1 MESLEYEKLGV
12 KIGFELHQQLNTKK
26 LFCACS
32 SEMRENN
39 LVYEVRRRL
48 RPVFSELGEID
59 RAALFE
65 FFRNREFIYYGYEDE
80 CCLVDLDEEPPHEI
94 NREALEIAIDIAHNL
109 DLWIPHELHIM
120 RKIVL
125 DGSAITSFQR
135 TLLVGLG
142 PAKFNE
148 IRIKSLC
155 LEEDSAKP
163 IKQEGKYVYYSLS
176 RLGIP
181 LIEIGTEP
189 DIKTIEDAKNIA
201 KDLGIFLRSF
211 NVKRGIGSI
220 RQDVNVSIARGA
232 RVEIKGWQDLRSLHK
247 LIENE
252 IKRQVSLLEIKEE
265 LRNNEINT
273 KIEETEGKF
282 ILVVKNFEKFAQRIL
297 CEKKRLIDELLDYG
311 RVYTCDIYSNFSY
324 DEKYKEVISKIEKN
338 IGIEANDIIFVAY
351 GLEARRAIEEIKNRI
366 NYLRIGVPEETRKPN
381 ENATTSYAR
390 PLPGS
395 ARMYPETDLL
405 PIANLPKPKRIKSL
419 LEKKKEI
426 EKVVGEEIAEQLVTS
441 RYFPLFEKITGNKSE
456 RTIRIASIT
465 FTSTFTELRREGIDV
480 EKIDEKELEKIFDA
494 VEKGNIS
501 KKAIRDIIIELAHEN
516 DFEEIKKK
524 YELMPI
530 EEIRRII
537 KETIINTN
545 ERDVK
550 KLLGAVMSKVKNK
563 AESEIVEEE
572 IKKYLKEAN
581 K

>member
-1 MESLEYEKLGV
+1 
-12 KIGFELHQQLNTKK
+12 
-26 LFCACS
+26 
-32 SEMRENN
+32 MREDN
-39 LVYEVRRRL
+39 LIYEVKRKL
-48 RPVFSELGEID
+48 RPVVSELGEVD

-94 NREALEIAIDIAHNL
+94 NKDALEIAINIAHNL
-109 DLWIPHELHIM
+109 ELWVPHELHIM

-142 PAKFNE
+142 PAKFNG

-189 DIKTIEDAKNIA
+189 DIKNPEDAKRIA
-201 KDLGIFLRSF
+201 KDLGIFLRTF

-220 RQDVNVSIARGA
+220 RQDVNISIAKGA
-232 RVEIKGWQDLRSLHK
+232 RVEIKGWQELRSLDK

-252 IKRQVSLLEIKEE
+252 IKRQVSLLDIREE
-265 LRNNEINT
+265 LRNQKIDVNIREID
-273 KIEETEGKF
+273 EMH
-282 ILVVKNFEKFAQRIL
+282 ILFVKNFERFAQRIL
-297 CEKKRLIDELLDYG
+297 CEKKILLDELLDYG
-311 RVYTCDIYSNFSY
+311 GVYNCDLYSNFLN
-324 DEKYKEVISKIEKN
+324 DEKNKEIFSKIEKN
-338 IGIEANDIIFVAY
+338 FEIGSNDIIIVTH
-351 GLEARRAIEEIKNRI
+351 GLEARRAIEEIKNRVE
-366 NYLRIGVPEETRKPN
+366 YLRIGVPEETRRPN

-405 PIANLPKPKRIKSL
+405 PIANWPKPKRIKSL
-419 LEKKKEI
+419 LERKKEM
-426 EKVVGEEIAEQLVTS
+426 EKIIGNDIAEQLVIS
-441 RYFPLFEKITGNKSE
+441 KYFPLFEKIIKNKSE

-465 FTSTFTELRREGIDV
+465 FTSTFTELRREGIDI

-494 VEKGNIS
+494 IEKGKIS
-501 KKAIRDIIIELAHEN
+501 KKAIREIIIELAHGN
-516 DFEEIKKK
+516 NFEEIEKK

-545 ERDVK
+545 EKDVK
-550 KLLGAVMSKVKNK
+550 RLLGAVMSKVKNK

-572 IKKYLKEAN
+572 IRKYLKGAG